1 MPVATGGTEPGSS
14 DPTRSAG
21 RSTNGSTNGSAD
33 RAANLHVAGGVHDA
47 LSPREVE
54 ILRAISGGHT
64 TREISEQLEIS
75 AKTVENHKQ
84 RIFAKLGV
92 QNKAHAVALSARWLS
107 PDGAYG
113 DHLAPE
119 PELSTR
125 EYQILEAIDRGRSI
139 KQTALALGVSPKTVE
154 NLQGRLFGKLG
165 ARNRAQAVYRAHQL
179 GLLPGRPHGTGAA
192 VGE

>member
-1 MPVATGGTEPGSS
+1 MT
-14 DPTRSAG
+14 TRSGNAG
-21 RSTNGSTNGSAD
+21 PSNGLQGVLSA
-33 RAANLHVAGGVHDA
+33 
-47 LSPREVE
+47 REAE
-54 ILRAISGGHT
+54 IIRAISAGHT
-64 TREISEQLEIS
+64 TREISAQLEIS

-92 QNKAHAVALSARWLS
+92 QNAAHAVAAIARTAGPLA
-107 PDGAYG
+107 PDEAHRS
-113 DHLAPE
+113 DLAPE
-119 PELSTR
+119 VSMR
-125 EYQILEAIDRGRSI
+125 EHQILESIDRGLSV

-154 NLQGRLFGKLG
+154 NLQSRLFGKLG